1 MQPERT
7 DADCCLINETWT
19 SFIFRRF
26 VEPMLD
32 SRTQE
37 AVITGFVC
45 APWRHY
51 MFNITKTRGGLS
63 EPTRTVY
70 IIHHR
75 GAAAGLPFMLRSFWN
90 QQSSLLSCWHWQ
102 RDCYPCFGSW
112 AVSLHHSGV
121 VSKSNDMIGHVQHC
135 SHGSAVFVMKGVA
148 TVWGLLISKSRTH
161 RNAARRQCVTAALCV
176 CVCVGALSRR
186 SYQLLNHPSNY
197 RGNRASITPSI
208 IQGRQTE
215 RQNAARDVTA
225 EWRDNKERGER
236 EGGGGRRRGNEEKG
250 DERRRILN

>member
-1 MQPERT
+1 
-7 DADCCLINETWT
+7 
-19 SFIFRRF
+19 
-26 VEPMLD
+26 MLD

-121 VSKSNDMIGHVQHC
+121 VSKSNDMIGQMC
-135 SHGSAVFVMKGVA
+135 STAVMGQQC
-148 TVWGLLISKSRTH
+148 LLWRESRLSEVCWSQSQGPTKTQ
-161 RNAARRQCVTAALCV
+161 RGDSVLLRRCV
-176 CVCVGALSRR
+176 CVCVCRCALSTLV
-186 SYQLLNHPSNY
+186 SV
-197 RGNRASITPSI
+197 AKPSI
-208 IQGRQTE
+208 KLPWQPSVHHPIHHPRATDGAT
-215 RQNAARDVTA
+215 
-225 EWRDNKERGER
+225 ERGER
-236 EGGGGRRRGNEEKG
+236 CHGRV
-250 DERRRILN
+250 ER

>member
-1 MQPERT
+1 MYVQPERT

-26 VEPMLD
+26 VELMLD

-70 IIHHR
+70 NTSYRSSCWASLHAPVLLESTII
-75 GAAAGLPFMLRSFWN
+75 PFVLLTLTERLL
-90 QQSSLLSCWHWQ
+90 SLLRFLGCLTPSQ
-102 RDCYPCFGSW
+102 RCRQQKQWYDW
-112 AVSLHHSGV
+112 TDVR
-121 VSKSNDMIGHVQHC
+121 HC

-161 RNAARRQCVTAALCV
+161 RNAARRQCVTAPLCV
-176 CVCVGALSRR
+176 CVCVSVR
-186 SYQLLNHPSNY
+186 SL
-197 RGNRASITPSI
+197 
-208 IQGRQTE
+208 E
-215 RQNAARDVTA
+215 AR
-225 EWRDNKERGER
+225 
-236 EGGGGRRRGNEEKG
+236 
-250 DERRRILN
+250 ISC